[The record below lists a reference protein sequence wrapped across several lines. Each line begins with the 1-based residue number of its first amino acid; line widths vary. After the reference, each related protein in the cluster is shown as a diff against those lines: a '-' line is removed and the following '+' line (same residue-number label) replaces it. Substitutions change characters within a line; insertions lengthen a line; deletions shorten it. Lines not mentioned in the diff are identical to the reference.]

1 MRKILEPLIA
11 AGTNGI
17 DIPDP
22 TGIVRKC
29 FPILAVYPCDYP
41 EQTLICCKRFK
52 TSCPRCNSKEADFTK
67 NKKGQNLDAKTTQD
81 LLKEAGECNT
91 DKDAYVILDEHKLI
105 LVPKPFWADFPQA
118 NIHLAMT
125 PDILHQLYQ
134 GMVKHVIGWLQI
146 IVSKVELDGRFK
158 RVPSAHGLRHFP
170 SGISVLQNASGAE
183 HRAVAQQ
190 IMGCLI
196 GAVSDSVLRATRG
209 LLDFVY
215 LAQYKSHSTET
226 LQYLK
231 DALTLF
237 HENKEAFFE
246 SHGRDSEC

>member
-1 MRKILEPLIA
+1 
-11 AGTNGI
+11 
-17 DIPDP
+17 
-22 TGIVRKC
+22 
-29 FPILAVYPCDYP
+29 
-41 EQTLICCKRFK
+41 
-52 TSCPRCNSKEADFTK
+52 
-67 NKKGQNLDAKTTQD
+67 
-81 LLKEAGECNT
+81 
-91 DKDAYVILDEHKLI
+91 
-105 LVPKPFWADFPQA
+105 PFWADFPQA

-246 SHGRDSEC
+246 SHGRDVFNYPKLHALQHYVEAIQEYGTTDNYNTEITERLHIDFVKEPYEASNRKQIYDQIIAYLDRKERMKLFQEFVD